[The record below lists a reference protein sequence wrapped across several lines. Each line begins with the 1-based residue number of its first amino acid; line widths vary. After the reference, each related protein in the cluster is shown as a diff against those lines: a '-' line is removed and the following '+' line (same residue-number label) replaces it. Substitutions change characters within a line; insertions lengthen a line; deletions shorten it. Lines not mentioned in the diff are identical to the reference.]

1 MQTHVILLACVKMQP
16 FSRARKLQP
25 VTCPIKYVIHVRRG
39 IISANVTR
47 SKTRQRQA
55 WENMKLMQSAS
66 ECVGKL
72 PLLETCTI
80 HLPMTC
86 RKSSG
91 FNMFDKKSLFGKWA
105 RDRAHKRKGVQP
117 NVQLLCY
124 FFVCTLPFCLNPNI
138 RSTHSCRWED
148 TYLDS
153 RA

>member
-1 MQTHVILLACVKMQP
+1 MQTHVILLACIKMQP

-39 IISANVTR
+39 ILSANVTC

-55 WENMKLMQSAS
+55 RENMKLMQSAS
-66 ECVGKL
+66 ECVGNL
-72 PLLETCTI
+72 PQLETYTI

-91 FNMFDKKSLFGKWA
+91 FDMLDNKPLFGKWA
-105 RDRAHKRKGVQP
+105 RDRAHKRKGITGI
-117 NVQLLCY
+117 
-124 FFVCTLPFCLNPNI
+124 CTLPFCLNPNI

>member
-1 MQTHVILLACVKMQP
+1 MAFSASGPNNKRTSYSLTVTRAILSRVKVQGTTYGVEGNEHPMQTHVILLAYVKMQP

-25 VTCPIKYVIHVRRG
+25 VTCPITYVIHVRRG

-55 WENMKLMQSAS
+55 RENMKLMQSAS

-91 FNMFDKKSLFGKWA
+91 FDMLDKKPLFGK
-105 RDRAHKRKGVQP
+105 
-117 NVQLLCY
+117 
-124 FFVCTLPFCLNPNI
+124 
-138 RSTHSCRWED
+138 
-148 TYLDS
+148 
-153 RA
+153 

>member
-39 IISANVTR
+39 ILSANVTC

-55 WENMKLMQSAS
+55 RENMKLMQSAS

-80 HLPMTC
+80 HLPITC

-91 FNMFDKKSLFGKWA
+91 FGKWA